1 MTQSYTTELTLDQYE
16 LLSSLLPPE
25 AETGRPRTV
34 NMMLVIQGILS
45 VLVSGCAWRLLP
57 KEYPPHGTVYYYF
70 SKWRNDGSWKRIHDH
85 LVCPSTSPHL
95 V

>member
-1 MTQSYTTELTLDQYE
+1 MTQSYTTELTIDQYE

-34 NMMLVIQGILS
+34 NMRLVIQGILY

-57 KEYPPHGTVYYYF
+57 KEYPPHGTVYYCLVVF
-70 SKWRNDGSWKRIHDH
+70 LFGGSPRIKKP
-85 LVCPSTSPHL
+85 LL
-95 V
+95 Q